1 MPETYVITG
10 GAGFIGSHIAERLL
24 RDGHTVRIVD
34 NFATGKRENLAV
46 LPPGCE
52 LFEVSITSK
61 AALDEAFAGADYV
74 LHQAALPSVPRSI
87 DDPLTTHEYNVTGT
101 LNVLLAARDAGVKRV
116 AYAASSS
123 AYGDI
128 EGEYKDETMAPRPLS
143 PYGVSKLAGEY
154 YAQAFTAVYG
164 LETVALRYFNVFGP
178 RQDANGAYAAVVPKW
193 TSAMIHN
200 EPVFINGDGE
210 TSRDFC
216 YIANTVQ
223 ANLLAATAQHPDAA
237 NQVYNVAV
245 GDRTTLNDLFEAI
258 RASLEPRFQ
267 HLKDFKPTY
276 RDFRAGDVRHSL
288 ADISKA
294 RNLLGYEPSH
304 RIKEGLVEAMDW
316 YVSDLTK

>member
-10 GAGFIGSHIAERLL
+10 GAGFIGSHIAEHLL

-34 NFATGKRENLAV
+34 NFSTGKRENLDV
-46 LPPGCE
+46 LPPGFE
-52 LFEVSITSK
+52 LFEASVTDK

-128 EGEYKDETMAPRPLS
+128 AGEYKVETMAPRPLS

-154 YAQAFTAVYG
+154 YCQAFTEVYG

-178 RQDANGAYAAVVPKW
+178 RQDETSQYAAVIPRFLA
-193 TSAMIHN
+193 AMLRG
-200 EPVFINGDGE
+200 EPPTIYGDGE
-210 TSRDFC
+210 QSRDFT
-216 YIANTVQ
+216 YIDNVVHG
-223 ANLLAATAQHPDAA
+223 NLLALRAPRAAGKMMNLATGGRISLLDLVDKLNRVLGTHFKPIHEPGR
-237 NQVYNVAV
+237 V
-245 GDRTTLNDLFEAI
+245 GDI
-258 RASLEPRFQ
+258 KHSRA
-267 HLKDFKPTY
+267 DVT
-276 RDFRAGDVRHSL
+276 RAGE
-288 ADISKA
+288 
-294 RNLLGYEPSH
+294 LLGFEPVVEFD
-304 RIKEGLVEAMDW
+304 EGLARTAAW
-316 YVSDLTK
+316 FRSR